1 VADRVAQR
9 AFLQVCGPQLEPAR
23 AEVSFAYQR
32 GRSWVDALARAG
44 QYRAQGLRWV
54 FRTDIA
60 DFFDSV
66 EHDLL
71 RAVVRTQVPDPAMV
85 ELVDAWVQAPALTPK
100 GLQARPRGLPEGAP
114 LSPALANLYL
124 REFDYQVDGRHG
136 RLVRYA
142 DDLALFCRDLDAAT
156 AGAEHIAAELALLR
170 LRLNPDKTYIATFD
184 AGVLDAGLG
193 RPGRT
198 RLAGTGTTRVDPP
211 AGDPAERRRVG
222 WAVIGKPFHVAAP
235 GVYSPGAA
243 AGWWRSATVSYAPR
257 PR

>member
-1 VADRVAQR
+1 MADRVAQR

-156 AGAEHIAAELALLR
+156 AGAEH
-170 LRLNPDKTYIATFD
+170 
-184 AGVLDAGLG
+184 
-193 RPGRT
+193 
-198 RLAGTGTTRVDPP
+198 
-211 AGDPAERRRVG
+211 RRRVG
-222 WAVIGKPFHVAAP
+222 AAAP
-235 GVYSPGAA
+235 AA
-243 AGWWRSATVSYAPR
+243 QSGQDLHSDLRCRGSRCWVGSSRANKVGRNRNDEGGPTRW
-257 PR
+257 